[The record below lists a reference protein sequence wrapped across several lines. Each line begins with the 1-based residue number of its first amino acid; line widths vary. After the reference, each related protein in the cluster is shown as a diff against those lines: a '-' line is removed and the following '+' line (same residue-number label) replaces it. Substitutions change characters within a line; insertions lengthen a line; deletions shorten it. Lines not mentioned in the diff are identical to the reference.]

1 MSVSALN
8 WKYIGTTTLG
18 GSTDIDD
25 TLDAIYTLLNSST
38 YYDGSSRTP
47 GSGVAWNPTKYVDTV
62 TKAVYCSP
70 SSDAS
75 DTCKGTR
82 IIFAGVDSSLPSG
95 FPLYNLN
102 GGPAN
107 EESNSGSDS
116 TRYHDWLQACL
127 FAGFAKNAGSFTDIV
142 PGTSTTP
149 FTSGGFTG
157 FTKVADENH
166 FNNGKLFIYE
176 CLDAIWFTIM
186 DGSDANSVCNQ
197 FAAGGLLDPGSA
209 SSVDSEADE
218 VVYAM
223 ISSANTNPDVDF
235 CSASTGFPNWR
246 DTNNAVVSLSFSV
259 GATTY
264 SVQPLCYTNYSAN
277 IVVGSG
283 GSETISLRS
292 GRRVLIPVYANEFYD
307 TGSSQ
312 RHLVGRLREIF
323 KSGHNQTGY
332 KLTGGGSDLGYFV
345 NSRVTSN
352 TRQGFL
358 LKA

>member
-1 MSVSALN
+1 MAVSALN

-18 GSTDIDD
+18 SSTTIED

-47 GSGVAWNPTKYVDTV
+47 GSGTAWNPSKFEDGST
-62 TKAVYCSP
+62 TKAVHCAP
-70 SSDAS
+70 SSAAS
-75 DTCKGTR
+75 STSQGMR

-107 EESNSGSDS
+107 EETTSDTS
-116 TRYHDWLQACL
+116 RKHDWLQACL
-127 FAGFAKNAGSFTDIV
+127 FAGLAKNAGSFTNIT
-142 PGTSTTP
+142 PGTAATP

-157 FTKVADENH
+157 FTKVADEDH

-186 DGSDANSVCNQ
+186 DGSNANSSCNH

-209 SSVDSEADE
+209 AATDAEADE
-218 VVYAM
+218 VVYGM
-223 ISSANTNPDVDF
+223 ISSGNKNPDIDWFNNTN
-235 CSASTGFPNWR
+235 TFPNWR
-246 DTNNAVVSLSFSV
+246 DANNDTVALTFSV
-259 GATTY
+259 GASTY
-264 SVQPLCYTNYSAN
+264 TVQPISFTNYSAS
-277 IVVGSG
+277 ISTGAG
-283 GSETISLRS
+283 GAETISLRS
-292 GRRVLIPVYANEFYD
+292 GRRALIPIYANEYFD

-312 RHLVGRLREIF
+312 RHIVGRLREIF
-323 KSGHNQTGY
+323 KSGHNKTGF
-332 KLTGGGSDLGYFV
+332 KLTGGGSDLGYFIT
-345 NSRVTSN
+345 SRVTSDDK
-352 TRQGFL
+352 QGIL